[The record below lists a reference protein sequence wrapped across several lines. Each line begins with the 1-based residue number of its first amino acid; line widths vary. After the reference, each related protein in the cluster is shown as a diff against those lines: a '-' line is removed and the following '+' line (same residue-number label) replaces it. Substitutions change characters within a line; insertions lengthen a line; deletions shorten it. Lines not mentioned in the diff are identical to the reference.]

1 MRVAIGIALSAF
13 IVSMFAFPGAG
24 VANALT
30 EAKTAQGESYITGGI
45 GLGERDALAKRRAD
59 FSLWIA
65 TAVKKAGSY
74 LSDVRIKISD
84 AAGKS
89 VLDTRLDG
97 PWLLVDLKPGSYTVE
112 ASYREQTLRK
122 TTNISKGG
130 HREMLFYFDLA
141 VETLPSGAR
150 N

>member
-1 MRVAIGIALSAF
+1 M
-13 IVSMFAFPGAG
+13 
-24 VANALT
+24 
-30 EAKTAQGESYITGGI
+30 
-45 GLGERDALAKRRAD
+45 LAKRRAD

-112 ASYREQTLRK
+112 ASFRKQTQRK

-141 VETLPSGAR
+141 VETLPSGTKR
-150 N
+150 

>member
-1 MRVAIGIALSAF
+1 MRIAIGIAVSAF
-13 IVSMFAFPGAG
+13 IVSAFLGAG
-24 VANALT
+24 AANAMT
-30 EAKTAQGESYITGGI
+30 EAKTAQGENYIAGGI
-45 GLGERDALAKRRAD
+45 GLSERDMLAERRAD

-112 ASYREQTLRK
+112 ASFRKQTQRK

-141 VETLPSGAR
+141 VETLPSGTKR
-150 N
+150 

>member
-1 MRVAIGIALSAF
+1 MRIATGFAVSAF
-13 IVSMFAFPGAG
+13 IVSMFAYLGAG
-24 VANALT
+24 VAHALT

-45 GLGERDALAKRRAD
+45 GLDERDVLDKRRAE

-74 LSDVRIKISD
+74 LSDVRIRIAD
-84 AAGKS
+84 TAGKT
-89 VLDTRLDG
+89 VLDTKLAG
-97 PWLLVDLKPGSYTVE
+97 PWLLVDLKPGRYTVE
-112 ASYREQTLRK
+112 ASLHEQTQRK

-141 VETLPSGAR
+141 VETLPKGAKG
-150 N
+150 